1 MTDRSLKFTA
11 FLTIACIGLLSS
23 APLAG
28 MDLLGSED
36 LGPAFKPAVTAMTPT
51 AGPVGTQVT
60 IKGTNLSRVTRV
72 VFNPNLTVKATWAG
86 DNKIQVT
93 VPDGAKSGP
102 IMLETHVGIISS
114 RLAFKVAAAE

>member
-1 MTDRSLKFTA
+1 MTNRPLGFTA
-11 FLTIACIGLLSS
+11 ISTIAWAGLLSS

-36 LGPAFKPAVTAMTPT
+36 MGPAFKPAITAMTPT
-51 AGPVGTQVT
+51 AGPVGTKVT
-60 IKGTNLSRVTRV
+60 IKGTDLSRVTGV
-72 VFNPNLTVKATWAG
+72 MFNPNLVVKATWVN

-102 IMLETHVGIISS
+102 VMLETHVGTISPS
-114 RLAFKVAAAE
+114 LTFNVVTAK

>member
-1 MTDRSLKFTA
+1 MTNRSLKFTV
-11 FLTIACIGLLSS
+11 FLTIACAGLMTS

-36 LGPAFKPAVTAMTPT
+36 IGPAFKPAITAMTPT

-60 IKGTNLSRVTRV
+60 IEGTNLSRVTSV
-72 VFNPNLTVKATWAG
+72 MFSPNLKAKAKWVN

-93 VPDGAKSGP
+93 VPDGAQSGP
-102 IMLETHVGIISS
+102 VMLETHVGTISTS
-114 RLAFKVAAAE
+114 LTFDVATIE